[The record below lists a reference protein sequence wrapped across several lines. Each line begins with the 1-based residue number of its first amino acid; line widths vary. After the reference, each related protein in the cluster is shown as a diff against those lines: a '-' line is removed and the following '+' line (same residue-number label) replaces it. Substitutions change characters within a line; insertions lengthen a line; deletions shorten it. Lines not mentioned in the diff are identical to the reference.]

1 MGEFSTPYVRN
12 TKLGYC
18 LTTLEIALNHI
29 LNFTKDDFETK
40 DDGDLF
46 TESSGIWSEKRR
58 TLTRSLRESIS
69 ASVRSNSLV
78 IRDDPFG
85 DYFKFEEIG
94 KPF

>member
-78 IRDDPFG
+78 IRDDPFE